1 VHLTKILVNAVIVI
15 AGAML
20 VILVCWDVFTG
31 ILVPGRSKRGIR
43 FIPRYFH
50 STWALW
56 SAIGS
61 RIRTEDRRE
70 RFFGFYG
77 PLAMI
82 VLIGLWAIGLIL
94 GFGLIQAG
102 LTPGPWPTVLGESM
116 YSAGSRM
123 FTVAAGDWARGAAVT
138 KMLVVVGAGMGL
150 GFFTIVITYL
160 PVLYQGFSRREAH
173 VILLDQRAGKP
184 VTAASVIQNH
194 ARRGAMTQL
203 DSLLAEWEKWGAELM
218 ESHISYPMLSYY
230 RSPQTDQSWL
240 VAIAVIMD
248 TCALRLAGAGG
259 IDEFQAEATFSICL
273 RALRGI
279 GEILRLEPHGPRD
292 PRLTEEQWGALSDK
306 LREWELP
313 DGGRDLWPRLSRM
326 RDGYEPLLAAF
337 ADYLVMELPEWIPAS
352 MIQSPLEA
360 ARS

>member
-1 VHLTKILVNAVIVI
+1 MNAAIVI
-15 AGAML
+15 AGALL
-20 VILVCWDVFTG
+20 VLLVCWDVFTG

-50 STWALW
+50 STWAVW
-56 SAIGS
+56 SAIGR
-61 RIRTEDRRE
+61 RIRAEERRE
-70 RFFGFYG
+70 RFLGFYG
-77 PLAMI
+77 PLAMV

-102 LTPGPWPTVLGESM
+102 LTPGPWPRVLWESM

-123 FTVAAGDWARGAAVT
+123 FTVAAGDWARQAPAT
-138 KMLVVVGAGMGL
+138 KALVVVGAGMGL
-150 GFFTIVITYL
+150 GFFTVVITYL
-160 PVLYQGFSRREAH
+160 PVLYQLFSRREAH
-173 VILLDQRAGKP
+173 VILLDERAGKP
-184 VTAASVIQNH
+184 VTAASLVQNH
-194 ARRGAMTQL
+194 ARRGAMSRL
-203 DSLLAEWEKWGAELM
+203 DALLAEWEKWGAELM

-230 RSPQTDQSWL
+230 RSPHTDQSWL
-240 VAIAVIMD
+240 TGIAVVMD

-259 IDEFQAEATFSICL
+259 MDEFQAEATFSICL

-279 GEILRLEPHGPRD
+279 GEILRLEPREPRD
-292 PRLTEEQWGALSDK
+292 PRLTPEQWNT
-306 LREWELP
+306 LRNRLRQWELP
-313 DGGRDLWPRLSRM
+313 DGGRDLWPRLSRT